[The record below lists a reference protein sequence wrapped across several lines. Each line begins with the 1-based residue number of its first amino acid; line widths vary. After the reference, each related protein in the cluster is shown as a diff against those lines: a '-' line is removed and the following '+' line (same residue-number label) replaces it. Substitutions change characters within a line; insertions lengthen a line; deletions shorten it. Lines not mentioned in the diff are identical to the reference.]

1 MTFTE
6 QQQRAFVDYEV
17 EAWVRLTPHYED
29 LAGRM
34 TRQVAAATLDAA
46 GVRNGTSVLDV
57 ASGPGYVAVAARQR
71 GAQPTGIDFSP
82 DMVVASRAAHPGIR
96 FEQGDAEALPFE
108 DASFD
113 TVICAFGMLHF
124 ARPGQALAE
133 AWRVLRPGGR
143 IAFTVWRTPA
153 KGSLFGTIG
162 EAIQKSMVVPA
173 EMPTGPSPYMLGDPM
188 VCTAIM
194 DAARFTGL
202 RIDDAPLTFDLKAS
216 SEVFEFLLK
225 CSPRGAYIYRQQPAE
240 ARARIEQAL
249 LDEGARAM
257 AADGRLPCPALV
269 VSGTK
274 AGG

>member
-17 EAWVRLTPHYED
+17 DAWVRLTPHYED

-34 TRQVAAATLDAA
+34 TRQAVAATLDAA
-46 GVRNGTSVLDV
+46 DVRNGTNLLDV
-57 ASGPGYVAVAARQR
+57 ASGPGYVTVAARQR
-71 GAQPTGIDFSP
+71 GARPTGIDFSP
-82 DMVVASRAAHPGIR
+82 DMVAASRAAHPGIR
-96 FEQGDAEALPFE
+96 FEQGDAEALPFA

-113 TVICAFGMLHF
+113 AVTCAFGMLHF
-124 ARPGQALAE
+124 ARPGRALVE

-143 IAFTVWRTPA
+143 IAFTVWRTPP

-162 EAIQKSMVVPA
+162 EAIQKGMVMPA

-194 DAARFTGL
+194 DAARFTVL
-202 RIDDAPLTFDLKAS
+202 RIDDAPLVFPLKTS
-216 SEVFEFLLK
+216 GEVFEFLLK

-240 ARARIEQAL
+240 ARAAIERML
-249 LDEGARAM
+249 LDQGAQAM
-257 AADGRLPCPALV
+257 AAGGLLPSPALV
-269 VSGTK
+269 VSGIK